1 MVNSE
6 GNLSGGKS
14 LYIVEKK
21 ISLHWVQDVWEICFV
36 KAKMQRPGR
45 LNRKVSH
52 EQQQEFHLRAS
63 CFGGLI
69 APLSPHYSLLNQT
82 VSCMAAI
89 HTFWLRRNTDCWLA
103 RDVSWSVGRFV
114 SYKMVQLCQ
123 RKVIA
128 KNQRSQCFLKWI
140 KQGNTCWRG
149 QEPLIASFMQN
160 CKAGIWA
167 ALATALVVQ
176 ESYYPHFLLGAFDY
190 YAIQIIA

>member
-1 MVNSE
+1 MDFWKLREFISRE
-6 GNLSGGKS
+6 S
-14 LYIVEKK
+14 LYTVKK
-21 ISLHWVQDVWEICFV
+21 KFFSSPFSPRFLGNMFFEGQNAETRKTEQKGRSWAAARVSSESLLFWRTHHF
-36 KAKMQRPGR
+36 
-45 LNRKVSH
+45 S
-52 EQQQEFHLRAS
+52 
-63 CFGGLI
+63 
-69 APLSPHYSLLNQT
+69 LSPLQSFKSSC

-160 CKAGIWA
+160 CKSVIWA
-167 ALATALVVQ
+167 ALATALT
-176 ESYYPHFLLGAFDY
+176 A
-190 YAIQIIA
+190 